1 MTYEIQRLRTTVR
14 AGSSGT
20 GTTGGDPQDLRDPRL
35 AVLYRIT
42 EPFAYEP
49 RRAIFMHVSSA
60 IDRRMLRLPE
70 DVRYDVVAEYA
81 RGNGLRE
88 D

>member
-1 MTYEIQRLRTTVR
+1 MTYEIQRLRTTAR
-14 AGSSGT
+14 GGASAT
-20 GTTGGDPQDLRDPRL
+20 GAKGGVPRDLRDPRL

-42 EPFAYEP
+42 EPFTYEH

-60 IDRRMLRLPE
+60 IDHRMLRLPE